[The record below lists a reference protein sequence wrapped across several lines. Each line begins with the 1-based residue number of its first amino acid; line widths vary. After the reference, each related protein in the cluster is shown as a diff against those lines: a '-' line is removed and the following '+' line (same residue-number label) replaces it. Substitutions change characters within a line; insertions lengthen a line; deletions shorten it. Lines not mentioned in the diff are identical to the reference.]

1 MRPLVDESGGRQWTK
16 TIGAVNGQNQCHRL
30 TGAQKGP
37 LAS

>member
-16 TIGAVNGQNQCHRL
+16 TIGAVNGQNQPSL
-30 TGAQKGP
+30 DWVQKGP